1 MSKQLWQVAALAVNQ
16 AGQIPIPVTDTLI
29 ELLQTVMNEEQ
40 AAFIPIFTKP
50 MSFEEIKAKN
60 SLGHDDLNRMLDELM
75 HIGVITGIPSK
86 KTGQVIYRL
95 MPPIP
100 GLFEFTLMRGEETEK
115 EKKLAVLFDRLFGE
129 LSELVQEN
137 YDGVVDM
144 FKTGTPIT
152 RVVPVEAE
160 IKQNVDNILP
170 YESINRIVD
179 KFDTI
184 AVANCYCRHEKNLLG
199 KKCEVTDHKENC
211 LFFGQTARF
220 VIDYKFGREISKEE
234 AKKIVF
240 QSEEDGLVHKSFHV
254 KSDIEKDELAIC
266 NCCKCCCGTFE
277 NYYRGA
283 APTHTYTSYLAKVD
297 ENECTSC
304 EECVEKCPM
313 EAISIDEAARVEEDK
328 CIGCGV
334 CAYNCPVQAITLE
347 RTGTREVFLPP
358 VRKTA

>member
-1 MSKQLWQVAALAVNQ
+1 
-16 AGQIPIPVTDTLI
+16 
-29 ELLQTVMNEEQ
+29 
-40 AAFIPIFTKP
+40 
-50 MSFEEIKAKN
+50 
-60 SLGHDDLNRMLDELM
+60 MLDKLM
-75 HIGVITGIPSK
+75 HLGVVTGIPSK

-95 MPPIP
+95 MPPLP

-129 LSELVQEN
+129 LSEIVQGSYNE
-137 YDGVVDM
+137 VVNL

-152 RVVPVEAE
+152 RVVPVAAE
-160 IKQNVDNILP
+160 IKQNVDHILP

-184 AVANCYCRHEKNLLG
+184 AVATCYCRHEKNLLG

-211 LFFGQTARF
+211 LFFGQTARI

-234 AKKIVF
+234 AKKIVL
-240 QSEEDGLVHKSFHV
+240 QSEKDGLVHKSFHV
-254 KSDIEKDELAIC
+254 KSDIEKEELAIC
-266 NCCKCCCGTFE
+266 NCCKCCCGTFD

-283 APTHTYTSYLAKVD
+283 APTHTYTSYLARVD

-304 EECVEKCPM
+304 EECVARCPM
-313 EAISIDEAARVEEDK
+313 EAISVDDVACVDRDK

-334 CAYNCPVQAITLE
+334 CAYHCPAEAIILE
-347 RTGTREVFLPP
+347 RTGKREVFVPP
-358 VRKTA
+358 VRKIA